1 MRKRGNSHN
10 TEKMETKNAKRPS
23 GQTNA
28 YAMQYGVML
37 GLVCIG
43 AFAAFMGTFAYA
55 VLSTLALLL
64 CVAVPVLA
72 CLFTLRF
79 RDEVSGRAEAFGFAR
94 GFLHTL
100 LMMFYASI
108 WLALAVYIYFAYI
121 DGGFF
126 VDAYVATLR
135 SPEVQSVFEQNAELR
150 ELYGNVGTEE
160 LELAIEQLRGV
171 SPAHFAAASVYLNM
185 MTAPVLALFVGLVAR
200 RGHRHGM
207 SA

>member
-1 MRKRGNSHN
+1 MK
-10 TEKMETKNAKRPS
+10 TKNATRPS

-28 YAMQYGVML
+28 YAMQYGVVL
-37 GLVCIG
+37 GLVCVG

-64 CVAVPVLA
+64 SVAVPVLA

-79 RDEVSGRAEAFGFAR
+79 RDEVVGRTGAFSFSR

-100 LMMFYASI
+100 LMLFYASI
-108 WLALAVYIYFAYI
+108 WLALAVYVYFAYM

-126 VDAYVATLR
+126 VDAYVATLQ
-135 SPEVQSVFEQNAELR
+135 SPEVQSVFEQNAALR
-150 ELYGNVGTEE
+150 EMYGNVGTVE
-160 LELAIEQLRGV
+160 LEMAIEQLREV

-200 RGHRHGM
+200 RGNRYGI
-207 SA
+207 SD

>member
-1 MRKRGNSHN
+1 
-10 TEKMETKNAKRPS
+10 METKNAKRPS

-43 AFAAFMGTFAYA
+43 AFAVFMGTFAYA

-79 RDEVSGRAEAFGFAR
+79 RDEVSGRTEAFGFAR

-160 LELAIEQLRGV
+160 LERAIEQLRGV

>member
-1 MRKRGNSHN
+1 MK
-10 TEKMETKNAKRPS
+10 TKNAKRPS

-37 GLVCIG
+37 GLVCVG

-64 CVAVPVLA
+64 SVAVLVLA

-79 RDEVSGRAEAFGFAR
+79 RDEVSERTEAFSFGR

-100 LMMFYASI
+100 LMLFYASI
-108 WLALAVYIYFAYI
+108 WLALAVYVYFAYI

-126 VDAYVATLR
+126 VDAYVAMLQ
-135 SPEVQSVFEQNAELR
+135 SPEVQSVFEQNAALR
-150 ELYGNVGTEE
+150 EMYGNVGTEE
-160 LELAIEQLRGV
+160 LSLAIEQLREV
-171 SPAHFAAASVYLNM
+171 SPTHFAAASVYLNM
-185 MTAPVLALFVGLVAR
+185 MTAPILALFVGLVAR
-200 RGHRHGM
+200 RGNRYGI